1 MPPRSRARELA
12 LSQALADRLLSAV
25 EEPVLL
31 ALLLG
36 KAAQASERGIAFEID
51 LPDRLEATSVPARD
65 LITIVGN
72 LIDNALDAAAATPA
86 PARATSRSRRRMARC
101 ASPWRDSGPGPRDG
115 DRVFDLGVT
124 TKEATGHGIGLA
136 LVRQTVTRLG
146 GGIRVRGSTF
156 EVDPAARA
164 SATAA
169 RPGRR
174 RGALRRWRA
183 ARRCAEALRVLVVED
198 EPVTAEAHAA
208 YVGRVD
214 GFEVAGIA
222 HAGTRRSGCC
232 ATPARAAPRRST

>member
-1 MPPRSRARELA
+1 MPWCSTTTVLRSSSACRGARRPTARRCRSRDTIIALIELDRPADAAALASSELA

-51 LPDRLEATSVPARD
+51 LPDRLEATPVPARD

-72 LIDNALDAAAATPA
+72 LIDNALDAAGGTPTPTVRVAVEATDAALRIA
-86 PARATSRSRRRMARC
+86 VG
-101 ASPWRDSGPGPRDG
+101 DSGPGPRDG

-146 GGIRVRGSTF
+146 GAIRVRGSTF
-156 EVDPAARA
+156 EVTLPLAVAA
-164 SATAA
+164 SAA
-169 RPGRR
+169 
-174 RGALRRWRA
+174 
-183 ARRCAEALRVLVVED
+183 
-198 EPVTAEAHAA
+198 AHAA
-208 YVGRVD
+208 SSTAASTAPAAASAVGD
-214 GFEVAGIA
+214 AIEG
-222 HAGTRRSGCC
+222 
-232 ATPARAAPRRST
+232 APNG